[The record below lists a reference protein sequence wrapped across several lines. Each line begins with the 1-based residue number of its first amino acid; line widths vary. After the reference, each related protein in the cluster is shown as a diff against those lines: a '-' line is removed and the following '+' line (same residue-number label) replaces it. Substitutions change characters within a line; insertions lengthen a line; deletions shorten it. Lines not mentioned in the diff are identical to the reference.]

1 MAPPRLL
8 TADRGDA
15 GKRLDLVLRRHL
27 TDVHAATRT
36 RVQAWIANG
45 HVTVNGTPIRRV
57 AARAALGDLV
67 SVALPPEVES
77 RRREMAA
84 EDVRL
89 DILFEDDHLLALDK
103 PAGVVMHPSYKNAA
117 GTLLNALLWHARG
130 WPAAQRPSLVGRLD
144 KLTSGVVVVAKTAA
158 VHAALQRTR
167 ASSARSAGSEGGG
180 EASEKDYLAV
190 VYGRVNVAR
199 GEIDLRL
206 GKDRHDRRRIVASA
220 HVGAPSLTR
229 FERLA
234 RVAAPGAGLSLLRC
248 RLVTGRTHQIRVH
261 LAARGWP
268 IVGDPAYGEPR
279 WSKIADTSLAAA
291 LRTFPRQALHAWRV
305 AVTHPVTRERLVFEA
320 PVPRDLDDLMNDAG
334 LRVRSLSQTG

>member
-15 GKRLDLVLRRHL
+15 GRRLDLVLRRHL
-27 TDVHAATRT
+27 TDIPTASRT

-45 HVTVNGTPIRRV
+45 RVTVNGTPVRR
-57 AARAALGDLV
+57 AATRAALGDLV
-67 SVALPPEVES
+67 SVVLPAES
-77 RRREMAA
+77 VARREMAP

-89 DILFEDDHLLALDK
+89 DILFEDEHMLALDK
-103 PAGVVMHPSYKNAA
+103 PAGVVMHPSYRNAA

-130 WPAAQRPSLVGRLD
+130 WPAPQRPSLVGRLD

-158 VHAALQRTR
+158 IHAALQHTM
-167 ASSARSAGSEGGG
+167 AAA
-180 EASEKDYLAV
+180 AEKDYLAV

-206 GKDRHDRRRIVASA
+206 AKDRRDPRRVVASP
-220 HVGAPSLTR
+220 HVGAASLTR

-234 RVAAPGAGLSLLRC
+234 RVAAPAVGLSLVRC

-268 IVGDPAYGEPR
+268 IVGDPAYGERR
-279 WSKIADTSLAAA
+279 WPHIADARLAAA
-291 LRTFPRQALHAWRV
+291 VRAFPRQALHAWRIAV
-305 AVTHPVTRERLVFEA
+305 AHPVTRERLILEA
-320 PVPRDLDDLMNDAG
+320 PVPRDLDDLMREAG
-334 LRVRSLSQTG
+334 LSPRR